1 MDIYKCPKPKKI
13 MKLFFIF
20 FAPFKRDFYFIMIN
34 GNKIKNRVLGVNFF
48 KFFFKYIILIVK
60 IVHKFFHL
68 FLQYQYYKHI

>member
-20 FAPFKRDFYFIMIN
+20 FYTFKIDFYFIMIN
-34 GNKIKNRVLGVNFF
+34 GNKIKNKHFGGIFF
-48 KFFFKYIILIVK
+48 KSFFKYIISIVK

-68 FLQYQYYKHI
+68 FLQYHYYKHI